1 MIRQFNANPSQPFE
15 IGPKALKTAVC
26 ETSATFQDEFR
37 GNGYCGTNSVK
48 LDSTPR
54 NVDLLM
60 ELPVYN

>member
-1 MIRQFNANPSQPFE
+1 MPTRPSPLKLAR
-15 IGPKALKTAVC
+15 KALKTAVC

-48 LDSTPR
+48 PDSTPR